1 MPIKDQQ
8 KLREARRRA
17 DAKRAAKRAG
27 TRTRSW
33 ACIAWLDSAPDGWI
47 ERLKE
52 RHVPTLISPLHDKDI
67 AYDEATDAQKIK
79 KPHWHVLAMFENPVT
94 EQQAQEYFCSAGIC
108 YTLDGT
114 PAPPEMVRGAKGY
127 ARYLVHMDDHDK
139 YRYDDG
145 GVMELGS
152 VTWRSVAL
160 DPAEEVDMIQA
171 EIERFVRQAGYDSYS
186 LLLAYAADNR
196 PDWAP
201 VLRKRTMWA
210 RGMVQSYAYDV
221 TSGVE
226 VPPVDSPA
234 WQRQQLAREREAAK
248 R

>member
-1 MPIKDQQ
+1 MPIKDPQ

-17 DAKRAAKRAG
+17 DEKRAG
-27 TRTRSW
+27 KRTRSW

-47 ERLKE
+47 ERLKA
-52 RHVPTLISPLHDKDI
+52 RHVPTLISPLHDKDL
-67 AYDEATDAQKIK
+67 AYDEETDTQKLK

-94 EQQAQEYFCSAGIC
+94 EKQAQDYFNCAGIC
-108 YTLDGT
+108 FTLDGS

-139 YRYDDG
+139 HRYDARD
-145 GVMELGS
+145 VMEIGGA
-152 VTWRSVAL
+152 TWRSVAL

-171 EIERFVRQAGYDSYS
+171 EIELFVRQAGYDSYS
-186 LLLAYAADNR
+186 LLLAYAVNNR

-210 RGMVQSYAYDV
+210 RGLVQSYAYDV
-221 TSGVE
+221 MSGVE
-226 VPPVDSPA
+226 VPPVHSPA
-234 WQRQQLAREREAAK
+234 WQRQQLAREKEAAK